1 MKILTGISERK
12 TLSTVKRAQIVDEVS
27 KIIQSDGLFILERT
41 KTEVVGEIPLIPKE
55 KLNEIRD
62 ADELI
67 EMIEELKKEIKR
79 KIFS

>member
-1 MKILTGISERK
+1 M
-12 TLSTVKRAQIVDEVS
+12 VNEVS
-27 KIIQSDGLFILERT
+27 KIIQSDGLFILEKT